1 MLAFILLPVLGNSSG
16 FSVLGLSMP
25 GLFSS
30 PESFPN
36 PLFESPPLL
45 ASPLLSESP
54 PLISFKTTSEN
65 SLFLLFISFPSESK
79 SLIPILYLPSDSKAC
94 SKVNSLDSL
103 TPKESIFS
111 SFSKTSFSPLLAKI
125 FKVTFSK
132 ASLLLFST
140 LANKLIFSFS
150 FICL

>member
-79 SLIPILYLPSDSKAC
+79 SLIPILYLPSD
-94 SKVNSLDSL
+94 
-103 TPKESIFS
+103 
-111 SFSKTSFSPLLAKI
+111 
-125 FKVTFSK
+125 
-132 ASLLLFST
+132 
-140 LANKLIFSFS
+140 
-150 FICL
+150 